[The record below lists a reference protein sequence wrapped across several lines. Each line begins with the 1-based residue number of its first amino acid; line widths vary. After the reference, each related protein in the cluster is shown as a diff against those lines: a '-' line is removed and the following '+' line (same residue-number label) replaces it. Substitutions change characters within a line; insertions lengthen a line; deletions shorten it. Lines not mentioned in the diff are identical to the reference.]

1 MGIIM
6 VIFISLIHFNG
17 TGVDTIDV
25 AMWNYIQCD
34 SSDTNRAGGTVPG
47 NASAYTSTYD
57 VDWDENGNLYSQ
69 SHYGWTVEKWHN
81 DNFPLKT
88 AVRDEMGEARA
99 VRKDFALDQNYPN
112 PFNPTTTIR
121 FTLSEPGLVELK
133 VYDLQGRE
141 VKTIISET
149 MIVGTHQVIFNASD
163 MASGVYYYTLTHN
176 GQKQT

>member
-1 MGIIM
+1 
-6 VIFISLIHFNG
+6 
-17 TGVDTIDV
+17 
-25 AMWNYIQCD
+25 
-34 SSDTNRAGGTVPG
+34 
-47 NASAYTSTYD
+47 
-57 VDWDENGNLYSQ
+57 
-69 SHYGWTVEKWHN
+69 VEKWHN

-88 AVRDEMGEARA
+88 AVRDEIGEARA
-99 VRKDFALDQNYPN
+99 VPKDFALDQNYPN

-176 GQKQT
+176 A